1 LIASKRAD
9 YLAIAAHLLEARGY
23 PADRGKVL
31 TWARFQS
38 ADAKPLLDTTTE
50 QAGQS
55 GRLRLKNPPSHLLE
69 PSVFEFRLDPYG
81 TFRYVLIHPTGA
93 APPVFGGFLFLP
105 APDSPNVDLVTFNVA
120 RLDVSWNE
128 SCRNDHHAEMQVTN
142 WTEHQP
148 VQWQARIG
156 CLVLTN
162 DSRERKLRNK
172 GPAYSP
178 CNGCCDDLGHFLGVL
193 KRRGAKVG
201 AAISWGTVYDKG
213 ARCMHPTTQ
222 SGIDRLTTAGWK
234 IPHDPLPLGTRV
246 SPGVIARPGDSACL
260 DPALSTR

>member
-1 LIASKRAD
+1 M
-9 YLAIAAHLLEARGY
+9 AAHALEARGY

-31 TWARFQS
+31 TWARFRS
-38 ADAKPLLDTTTE
+38 ADSKPLLDPTTE
-50 QAGQS
+50 PAGRPGQQ
-55 GRLRLKNPPSHLLE
+55 RLKNPPNHLLGPTVYE
-69 PSVFEFRLDPYG
+69 ERLDPYG
-81 TFRYVLIHPTGA
+81 TFQYVLIQPTGA

-105 APDSPNVDLVTFNVA
+105 EPGSSNLNLVTFNVA
-120 RLDVSWNE
+120 KLDVSWNE

-142 WTEHQP
+142 WIDHQP
-148 VQWQARIG
+148 VPWQARIG

-162 DSRERKLRNK
+162 DSRERKLRSK

-193 KRRGAKVG
+193 KSRGAPVA
-201 AAISWGTVYDKG
+201 AAISWGTIYDKG

-222 SGIDRLTTAGWK
+222 SGIDKLTSAGWK
-234 IPHDPLPLGTRV
+234 IPHDPLPLGARV
-246 SPGVIARPGDSACL
+246 AADVIARPGDSPCL